1 MKPVCRSQFQHK
13 LVNLFFILVM
23 INDKWTDLWGNR
35 LLQKDVINTFCE
47 TEVVANGVDDANGV
61 AGNCRVVH
69 LNWIAEAG
77 IVASN
82 SVLTPS
88 SRVDWKTLAQQ

>member
-1 MKPVCRSQFQHK
+1 MQ
-13 LVNLFFILVM
+13 N
-23 INDKWTDLWGNR
+23 
-35 LLQKDVINTFCE
+35 DVINTFCE

-77 IVASN
+77 IVAPN

-88 SRVDWKTLAQQ
+88 SSVD